1 MLNINLNFVTERNRK
16 MQLAVGIL
24 VIIMIIGS
32 SLSSPISQHVLDDPE
47 AMAGLQLEMSPG
59 EADVSKRLAAA

>member
-1 MLNINLNFVTERNRK
+1 